1 MQQHRG
7 GRNQD
12 ADQTLWAGI
21 RIREKNFEL
30 MDSLY
35 KAAVEGHID
44 QFRAHATTLDQILT
58 PKENTILHI
67 HITARPPTKLNSFW
81 KIGLNRKS
89 AENEGNFVRKILDM
103 CPDLLWKAN
112 TKGETLLHIAAR
124 HGHADIAKDLIDEC
138 KRPYQNDPE
147 KCVEAARMMLLAV
160 TNESKD
166 TALHEAVRHNQV
178 DVVKLLTKEDPR
190 VPYDANKAGETPLYL
205 AAERGYKADHG
216 PMGRTALHAA
226 VFCKDEEMTKMLP
239 DFKKTLTSKPDQRGW
254 LPLHLAAHLGCYKVL
269 KELLNADKSAA
280 YKVNNEGNTALHL
293 AAGRGKVYSMLELIQ
308 SCPSCCEIT
317 DNEGWNVFHFAVH
330 SESRK
335 AVQFL
340 LNNHSLGNLVNEKNH
355 QGKTPLLEHAASDS
369 YMRSFICHPKVDKLA
384 FDNENHNAIDTILLD
399 MFYFSPNQLS
409 FVWCLLRQ
417 NGFRGRR
424 HIEDGGGEIMD
435 NEGNIVRNKSGYRKE
450 KKKLI
455 DKALEEFLKKG
466 KEGHLVVAGLIATV
480 TFTAG
485 ITMPGGY
492 IDEKGPDQGTAALT
506 RSRAFQGFIISNS
519 AAMVFSSCAVFAHLF
534 VSLLPDKSFEFLIWN
549 LGQVLIVA
557 AMFAMVLAFLLG
569 AYAVLY
575 CSAKVLAVIACVIV
589 GFFFS
594 VYVYFLPLG
603 FLLRLVI
610 RLVYTT
616 LKMLMS
622 ESRRIYLR
630 VLR

>member
-1 MQQHRG
+1 
-7 GRNQD
+7 
-12 ADQTLWAGI
+12 
-21 RIREKNFEL
+21 
-30 MDSLY
+30 
-35 KAAVEGHID
+35 
-44 QFRAHATTLDQILT
+44 
-58 PKENTILHI
+58 
-67 HITARPPTKLNSFW
+67 
-81 KIGLNRKS
+81 
-89 AENEGNFVRKILDM
+89 
-103 CPDLLWKAN
+103 
-112 TKGETLLHIAAR
+112 
-124 HGHADIAKDLIDEC
+124 
-138 KRPYQNDPE
+138 
-147 KCVEAARMMLLAV
+147 MLL
-160 TNESKD
+160 
-166 TALHEAVRHNQV
+166 
-178 DVVKLLTKEDPR
+178 
-190 VPYDANKAGETPLYL
+190 
-205 AAERGYKADHG
+205 
-216 PMGRTALHAA
+216 
-226 VFCKDEEMTKMLP
+226 

-280 YKVNNEGNTALHL
+280 YKV
-293 AAGRGKVYSMLELIQ
+293 YSMLELIQ

-317 DNEGWNVFHFAVH
+317 DNEGWNFFHFAVH

-424 HIEDGGGEIMD
+424 HIEDGGGEIMH
-435 NEGNIVRNKSGYRKE
+435 NECNIVRKKSDYRKE
-450 KKKLI
+450 NKKLI

-492 IDEKGPDQGTAALT
+492 IDEKGPDQGTTALT

-519 AAMVFSSCAVFAHLF
+519 AAMVFSDCAVFAHLF

-575 CSAKVLAVIACVIV
+575 CSTKVLVVIACVIV